1 MKKIEF
7 MLTAFRDGL
16 QSAFGSRVLSSDY
29 LGVVEACAGAGIE
42 HFESGGGALFQSS
55 YFYCN
60 EDAFK
65 VMDDF
70 RAAAGPKARLQTL
83 ARGVYLVG
91 LEGQGSDVIKL
102 HAALFRKHGVDIVR
116 NFDALND
123 MDNLRYSGACIRE
136 AGLRHELGIA
146 MMELPPDS
154 PAVRGPEF
162 YLSVLR
168 RLMDGG
174 VDFDSLCF
182 KDASGTCTP
191 RLVHDVVK
199 GARKILGP
207 KARIVF
213 HGHDT
218 AGLGVESCMGAIEAG
233 VDQVDLSMA
242 PCSGGTCQPDILSLW
257 HALRGT
263 EYSLE
268 IDPHRIIAVEERFKD
283 ALRDYFMPPEATRVD
298 PLVSFFP
305 MPGGALTSNTQMLRD
320 NGLLD
325 RYRDVVKAMGEAIV
339 KGGMGTSVTPVSQF
353 YFQQA
358 FNNVMYGPWTRIAEG
373 YGKMVLGY
381 FGKTPEEP
389 DPEVKRLAIAQLN
402 LPPTTASPLEIVDRD
417 PRQGLAAAKAILEA
431 EGLAVTEENLFIA
444 AECHEKGILFLKG
457 KAPCLVDKS
466 GVEAKGRASLP
477 VQKAHPTDDEV
488 TVRINNRA
496 YGVKFS
502 GDHVT
507 VNGIMYNFL
516 VATGIDAEAVAR
528 TAVLPKGA
536 DAPAIATTTSVD
548 SPLSGILT
556 RLYKKPGDKVAVG
569 ETVMV
574 IDAMSIEVPVNS
586 RFSGIMQDVF
596 VHLGEQIGTGH
607 PLFRV
612 STITHGSERT
622 VSHAAEGRIVE
633 EASGRRSAMASPIT
647 GLVLRIYKESG
658 ERVRAGESVVV
669 LESMKMET
677 PVNCPIEGLIES
689 IVVKRGDIV
698 REGDILARLD
708 QKREER

>member
-1 MKKIEF
+1 MKKIDF

-16 QSAFGSRVLSSDY
+16 QSAFGSRVLSADY
-29 LGVVEACAGAGIE
+29 LPIVEACSKAGIS
-42 HFESGGGALFQSS
+42 HFESGGGALFQSA

-60 EDAFK
+60 EDAFA
-65 VMDDF
+65 VMDGF
-70 RAAAGPKARLQTL
+70 RQAAGPGATLQTL
-83 ARGVYLVG
+83 SRGVYLLG

-102 HAALFRKHGVDIVR
+102 HASLMKKHGVDIVR

-123 MDNLRYSGACIRE
+123 VDNLRYSGSCIRA
-136 AGLRHELGIA
+136 AGLKHELAIA
-146 MMELPPDS
+146 MMELPPES

-162 YLSVLR
+162 YLSVLK

-199 GARKILGP
+199 GARKILGS
-207 KARIVF
+207 KMRIVF

-218 AGLGVESCMGAIEAG
+218 AGLGVEACMGAIEAG
-233 VDQVDLSMA
+233 IDQVDLSMA

-263 EYSLE
+263 EYSLD
-268 IDPHRIIAVEERFKD
+268 IDTSKIIAVEERFKD
-283 ALRDYFMPPEATRVD
+283 ALKDYYLPPEATRVE

-320 NGLLD
+320 NGLID
-325 RYRDVVKAMGEAIV
+325 RYPEVVKAMGEAIV
-339 KGGMGTSVTPVSQF
+339 KGGMGTSATPVSQF

-358 FNNVMYGPWTRIAEG
+358 FNNVMYGPWTRIADG

-381 FGKTPEEP
+381 FGRTPEEP
-389 DPEVKRLAIAQLN
+389 DPEVKRLAVAQLN

-417 PRQGLAAAKAILEA
+417 PRQGIQAARAVLEA
-431 EGLAVTEENLFIA
+431 EGLPVTDENVFISA
-444 AECHEKGILFLKG
+444 ICHEKGTLFLKG
-457 KAPCLVDKS
+457 GARSLVDKGGS
-466 GVEAKGRASLP
+466 QGGRCAEP
-477 VQKAHPTDDEV
+477 KAPAQRSDEL

-502 GDHVT
+502 GDQVT
-507 VNGIMYNFL
+507 VNGVMYTVQ
-516 VATGIDAEAVAR
+516 VASGIDADALAR

-536 DAPAIATTTSVD
+536 DAPAISTTTAVD

-574 IDAMSIEVPVNS
+574 IDAMGVEVPVNS
-586 RFSGIMQDVF
+586 RFSGIVQDVF
-596 VHLGEQIGTGH
+596 VHLGEQVEAGS
-607 PLFRV
+607 PLFRL
-612 STITHGSERT
+612 STIVHGSERT
-622 VSHAAEGRIVE
+622 VSHAAEAHIVE
-633 EASGRRSAMASPIT
+633 KGRVSEMTSPIA
-647 GLVLRIYKESG
+647 GLVLRIYKEGG
-658 ERVRAGESVVV
+658 ERVRSGESVLV

-677 PVNCPIEGLIES
+677 PVNCPIEGVIDSIE
-689 IVVKRGDIV
+689 VKRGDII
-698 REGDILARLD
+698 REGAILAKVTK
-708 QKREER
+708 KREDR